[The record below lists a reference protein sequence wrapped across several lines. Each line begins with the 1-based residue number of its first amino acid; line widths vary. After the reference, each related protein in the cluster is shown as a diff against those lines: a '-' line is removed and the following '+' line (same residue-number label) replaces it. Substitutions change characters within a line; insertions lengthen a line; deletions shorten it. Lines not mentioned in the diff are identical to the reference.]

1 MQKNQFF
8 KVKISLLELEKDQLE
23 LKNRESKKRG
33 VKIKREIEK
42 LFFKAIIVSI
52 DDLDKFQQMPNKGPK

>member
-52 DDLDKFQQMPNKGPK
+52 DDLDKFQQMPNKGLK